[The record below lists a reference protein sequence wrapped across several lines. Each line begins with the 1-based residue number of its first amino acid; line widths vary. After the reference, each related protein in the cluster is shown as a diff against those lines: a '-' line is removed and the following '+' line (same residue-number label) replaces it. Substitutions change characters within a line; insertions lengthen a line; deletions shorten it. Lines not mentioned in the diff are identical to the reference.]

1 MDGRNVQRV
10 MGKLIDPY
18 SKCCSEQ
25 TMWYALFLKKL
36 CNIKVICVTVGKRTT
51 AEAAL
56 VAEIL
61 SATQTQWKMSA

>member
-1 MDGRNVQRV
+1 
-10 MGKLIDPY
+10 
-18 SKCCSEQ
+18 
-25 TMWYALFLKKL
+25 MWYALFLKKL
-36 CNIKVICVTVGKRTT
+36 CNIKVICITVGKRMT